1 MVADGSGR
9 AVTLARTPCTQS
21 KSALWLFRPS
31 GLPPQRIPPKTLTW
45 RKDGCPSFQ
54 LPWSLPF
61 PENRIRPF
69 PSVSPIRCL
78 RWPISRPTSTSGIFY
93 PTVVTAAA
101 SPDADCNCLL
111 KVQMPAFGLRTPSV
125 RGRGICGKHA
135 DDLPFPRAADIQL
148 LENCPVLGHDDKALN
163 LQSRKSM

>member
-61 PENRIRPF
+61 PENRIWTSRSMTPMNTLEPA
-69 PSVSPIRCL
+69 PSAGRFRGRLQHHGEFIAFVVSHE
-78 RWPISRPTSTSGIFY
+78 
-93 PTVVTAAA
+93 AA
-101 SPDADCNCLL
+101 SPHANCNQLRSC
-111 KVQMPAFGLRTPSV
+111 ARTPTIRAWITYYLAVEDDISAQ
-125 RGRGICGKHA
+125 ICG
-135 DDLPFPRAADIQL
+135 
-148 LENCPVLGHDDKALN
+148 
-163 LQSRKSM
+163 

>member
-1 MVADGSGR
+1 MR
-9 AVTLARTPCTQS
+9 AVGLVAVQALGRFPQPNAAEKPSRGGKMADHHLIHPGPGPFRRTG
-21 KSALWLFRPS
+21 LGLFPACRRYAVS
-31 GLPPQRIPPKTLTW
+31 GGRFRGRLQHL
-45 RKDGCPSFQ
+45 G
-54 LPWSLPF
+54 
-61 PENRIRPF
+61 
-69 PSVSPIRCL
+69 
-78 RWPISRPTSTSGIFY
+78 FY

-148 LENCPVLGHDDKALN
+148 LENRPVLGHDDKALN